1 MTSDTFEELGTK
13 AGVREESNVQ
23 HMSLV
28 YNNNKGM
35 GKPPGL
41 PPFWLNL
48 CTYPY
53 LTPYR
58 KPASALS
65 NQGTSEQKNLLFVLP
80 CCCSRQGNKTL
91 PEFLIWLAV
100 IYF

>member
-1 MTSDTFEELGTK
+1 MNNKIGKKTTRISDTFEELGTK

-23 HMSLV
+23 HMSPV
-28 YNNNKGM
+28 YNDNKGM
-35 GKPPGL
+35 SKPPK

-58 KPASALS
+58 KPACPL
-65 NQGTSEQKNLLFVLP
+65 KP
-80 CCCSRQGNKTL
+80 GN
-91 PEFLIWLAV
+91 
-100 IYF
+100 